1 MTTALLATPPATDGT
16 TASRPAQQPTEPRHP
31 AGTGTPTTGKPTTG
45 EPTAGTRAAGKRAAG
60 KRAAGL
66 AFRWTVRLVITLAV
80 LAFGVLAVGPHVLD
94 YRTMTMLTGSMSP
107 VIDPGDVTIVTPLPV
122 DQVTAGMIITYHV
135 PIDDH
140 HLITHRVTSVD
151 HGTDGSVTVQ
161 TKGDANDAIDP
172 WQATLQGDTA
182 YQVRAVLPAVGH
194 LISALRTP
202 IISQALVYGA
212 PALLAGWLLLS
223 IWRPTT
229 DQPHDPR

>member
-1 MTTALLATPPATDGT
+1 MTTALLATPPTTDCSL
-16 TASRPAQQPTEPRHP
+16 APRPAQQPTEPRAT
-31 AGTGTPTTGKPTTG
+31 AGTGTP
-45 EPTAGTRAAGKRAAG
+45 AAGKRAAG

-66 AFRWTVRLVITLAV
+66 ASLAYRWTVRVVITLAV